1 MDNNILSVLIAVF
14 KFIEANEIKT
24 VADLEGK
31 MLSSGTTDDESVS
44 VTGLNWNYCISAESL
59 GRYLK
64 DNEIENQDDWDEH
77 TAEVSKTL
85 MYDDIDDFA
94 DVRRALD
101 QGAEY
106 KNILES
112 IYHNADQ
119 LVSNAE
125 DIRSESDI

>member
-31 MLSSGTTDDESVS
+31 MVSSGTTHKWD
-44 VTGLNWNYCISAESL
+44 YCISAESL
-59 GRYLK
+59 GRYLSAY
-64 DNEIENQDDWDEH
+64 DIDSQDDWDNH
-77 TAEVSKTL
+77 TDEVSKTL
-85 MYDDIDDFA
+85 MYEDISDFA

-106 KNILES
+106 KNTLES
-112 IYHNADQ
+112 IYHSLDD
-119 LVSNAE
+119 LVSTAE
-125 DIRSESDI
+125 DIRGEADI

>member
-31 MLSSGTTDDESVS
+31 MLSSGSECHTQL
-44 VTGLNWNYCISAESL
+44 GISEESL

-64 DNEIENQDDWDEH
+64 DNEIETQLEWDNH
-77 TAEVSKTL
+77 AAEISKCL

-106 KNILES
+106 KNILDS
-112 IYHNADQ
+112 IYHSADE
-119 LVSNAE
+119 LMSTAE
-125 DIRSESDI
+125 GIRSEADI

>member
-31 MLSSGTTDDESVS
+31 MLSSGTTDDESV
-44 VTGLNWNYCISAESL
+44 LKWDYCISAESL

-64 DNEIENQDDWDEH
+64 DNEIDSQDDWDEH
-77 TAEVSKTL
+77 TAEVSKCL

-106 KNILES
+106 KNILDS

-125 DIRSESDI
+125 DIRSEADI

>member
-31 MLSSGTTDDESVS
+31 MLSSGITDDESVS

-64 DNEIENQDDWDEH
+64 DNEIDSQDDWDKH
-77 TAEVSKTL
+77 TDEVSKTL

-94 DVRRALD
+94 DVRQALD

-106 KNILES
+106 KNILDS

-125 DIRSESDI
+125 DIRSEADI

>member
-1 MDNNILSVLIAVF
+1 MF

-31 MLSSGTTDDESVS
+31 MLSSGSECHTQL
-44 VTGLNWNYCISAESL
+44 GISEESL
-59 GRYLK
+59 GRYLN
-64 DNEIENQDDWDEH
+64 DNEIETQLEWDNH
-77 TAEVSKTL
+77 ADEVSKCL

-112 IYHNADQ
+112 IYHSADE
-119 LVSNAE
+119 LMSTAE
-125 DIRSESDI
+125 GIRSEADI

>member
-31 MLSSGTTDDESVS
+31 MLSSGSECHTQL
-44 VTGLNWNYCISAESL
+44 GISEESL

-64 DNEIENQDDWDEH
+64 DNEIETQDDWDEH
-77 TAEVSKTL
+77 TAEVSKCL

-106 KNILES
+106 KNILDS

-125 DIRSESDI
+125 DIRSEADI

>member
-31 MLSSGTTDDESVS
+31 MLSSGSECHTKLGIDANDVLVWLSE
-44 VTGLNWNYCISAESL
+44 ESL
-59 GRYLK
+59 GRYLR
-64 DNEIENQDDWDEH
+64 DHDIEDQDDWDEH
-77 TAEVSKTL
+77 TAEVGKCL

-112 IYHNADQ
+112 IYHSLDD
-119 LVSNAE
+119 LVSTAE
-125 DIRSESDI
+125 GIRDEADI